1 MMAKSRRTGVIRSL
15 AGMEGRLRSKR
26 FPAQNAFRLRKQWA
40 APTLTTSSSHQPD
53 HPAVSSDNTSTGYES
68 RGLALY
74 ASHGPASRG
83 RVHAEPDEDSGAP
96 GLHARTP
103 FQRDRDRILHSGA
116 FRKLKHKTQVFVYHE
131 GDYFRTRMTH
141 SIEVAQIARSMA
153 RALRLNDDLAEAVSL
168 AHDLGH
174 TPFGHAGED
183 ALGRAMQPYGG
194 FDHNEQTVRVVTS
207 LEHRYAGFDGL
218 NLTWETLE
226 GVVKHNGPLA
236 ESDNIQAAILDLDS
250 QINLEL
256 GHYPSA
262 EAQLANLADDIAYL
276 SHDFDDALRAGLFD
290 IDAIRDLPQVD
301 SILGDI
307 DARHGQLPLSRLTHE
322 LVRRLISVFVQDL
335 LEQSSQN
342 IETLSA
348 TSADD
353 IRQADHAVIAFSADM
368 AADLETIRGFLF
380 TNMWRHYKVNRMTS
394 KAKRVVTELF
404 NLFMSETNTLPDEW
418 QMVGGTEIDAL
429 PESARA
435 RVIVD
440 YIASMTDRYAI
451 LEHERL
457 FEPGPILR

>member
-1 MMAKSRRTGVIRSL
+1 MSSVS
-15 AGMEGRLRSKR
+15 
-26 FPAQNAFRLRKQWA
+26 
-40 APTLTTSSSHQPD
+40 TSS
-53 HPAVSSDNTSTGYES
+53 VYEARDLS
-68 RGLALY
+68 AY
-74 ASHGPASRG
+74 ACHGPTSRG
-83 RVHAEPDEDSGAP
+83 RLHPEADEGGAP
-96 GLHARTP
+96 AGLAARTP

-153 RALRLNDDLAEAVSL
+153 RALRLNDDLAEAVAL

-174 TPFGHAGED
+174 TPFGHAGEE
-183 ALGRAMQPYGG
+183 ALAKAMQPHGG

-226 GVVKHNGPLA
+226 GVTKHNGPYP
-236 ESDNIQAAILDLDS
+236 EGVNIRRAILDLDARMG
-250 QINLEL
+250 LDL

-276 SHDFDDALRAGLFD
+276 SHDFDDALRAGLFG
-290 IDAIRDLPQVD
+290 IDAIRGLPQVD
-301 SILGDI
+301 SILREIDSKHGDL
-307 DARHGQLPLSRLTHE
+307 ALPRLVHE

-335 LEQSSQN
+335 LTQSSCN
-342 IETLSA
+342 ITQLSA
-348 TSADD
+348 SNADD
-353 IRQADHAVIAFSADM
+353 IRQAGYAVIAFSPDM
-368 AADLETIRGFLF
+368 ASDLEVIRGFLF

-394 KAKRVVTELF
+394 KAKRVVTDLF

-418 QMVGGTEIDAL
+418 QNRDGGSIDAL
-429 PESARA
+429 SEADRA
-435 RVIVD
+435 RVIAD

>member
-1 MMAKSRRTGVIRSL
+1 MS
-15 AGMEGRLRSKR
+15 
-26 FPAQNAFRLRKQWA
+26 P
-40 APTLTTSSSHQPD
+40 
-53 HPAVSSDNTSTGYES
+53 DNTSTGYET
-68 RGLALY
+68 RDLAPY

-83 RVHAEPDEDSGAP
+83 RLYAELDEGSSAP
-96 GLHARTP
+96 TDLAARTP

-183 ALGRAMQPYGG
+183 ALRRAMHTHGG
-194 FDHNEQTVRVVTS
+194 FDHNEQTVRVLTA

-226 GVVKHNGPLA
+226 GVIKHNGPLGGQ
-236 ESDNIQAAILDLDS
+236 DDIRPAIRDLDS
-250 QINLEL
+250 QFNLDL
-256 GHYPSA
+256 GNYPSA

-276 SHDFDDALRAGLFD
+276 SHDFDDALRAELFD
-290 IDAIRDLPQVD
+290 ITAIRDLPQVD
-301 SILGDI
+301 AILTEI
-307 DARHGQLPLSRLTHE
+307 EAKHGALPLSRLTHE

-335 LEQSSQN
+335 LDQSSQN
-342 IETLSA
+342 IEALPVT
-348 TSADD
+348 TADD
-353 IRQADHAVIAFSADM
+353 IRQAAHPVIAFSSQM
-368 AADLETIRGFLF
+368 ATDLETIRGFLF

-394 KAKRVVTELF
+394 KAKRVVTDLF

-418 QMVGGTEIDAL
+418 QSRGGISIDAM
-429 PESARA
+429 PEDARA
-435 RVIVD
+435 RIIAD